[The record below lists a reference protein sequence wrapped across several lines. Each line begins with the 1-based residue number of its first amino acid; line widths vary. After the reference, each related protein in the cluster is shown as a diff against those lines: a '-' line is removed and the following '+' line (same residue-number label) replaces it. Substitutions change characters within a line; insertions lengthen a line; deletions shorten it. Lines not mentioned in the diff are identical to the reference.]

1 MSENEIS
8 PKLERLNKY
17 LAHHFG
23 VSRREAD
30 EMIAR
35 GEVTI
40 NDSKAPIGARLSDDD
55 IVAVHGKP
63 VVELSGFTYIALNK
77 PRGYVC
83 SRKQQGD
90 RPTIYS
96 ILPDEYINL
105 KPVGRLDADSSGL
118 ILLTDDGDFTFTM
131 THPKFVKQKKY
142 LVKLNND
149 LQPLHHQ
156 MINDYGVQLDDGPSK
171 LSLERLREGDS
182 KAWTVRMSEGR
193 NRQIRRTFTSLGY
206 TVVKLHRTEFGQFQ
220 LNDLKRG
227 ETQILSIKPA
237 A

>member
-1 MSENEIS
+1 MPENNTS
-8 PKLERLNKY
+8 SSTQRLNKY

-23 VSRREAD
+23 FSRREAD

-35 GEVTI
+35 GEVKI
-40 NDSKAPIGARLSDDD
+40 NDQVAPIGARLNDDSRVTVND
-55 IVAVHGKP
+55 KAVK
-63 VVELSGFTYIALNK
+63 ELSGFTYIAFNK

-96 ILPDEYINL
+96 LLPIEYKNL

-131 THPKFVKQKKY
+131 THPKFVKQKTY
-142 LVKLNND
+142 LVMLDTD

-156 MINDYGVQLDDGPSK
+156 MINDYGIQLDDGTSK
-171 LSLERLREGDS
+171 LSLERLHEGNS
-182 KAWTVRMSEGR
+182 KSWTVRMSEGR
-193 NRQIRRTFTSLGY
+193 NRQIRRTFSALGY
-206 TVVKLHRTEFGQFQ
+206 TVVKLHRTEFGSFQ
-220 LNDLKRG
+220 LGNLARG
-227 ETQILSIKPA
+227 ETQVLSINPSA
-237 A
+237 